1 MTTIRP
7 AAVAGTFYP
16 AAPTLLRQMVT
27 EFLDEAETPI
37 FDTPPK
43 AIIAPHA
50 GYIYSGPIAG
60 SAFKAWQDQIN
71 DVQRIVIIGPNHTM
85 AVTGLAT
92 VSAAAFQTPL
102 GQVPVDQEAIDQLR
116 PLPQIKINDR
126 AHAQEHGLEVMLP
139 FLQTISQDLTI
150 VPLVA
155 GQTTGKEVAAVL
167 DKLWGGPE
175 TLILISSDLSH
186 YHDYYTAQKLDRATA
201 VAVEKLQPDKLS
213 RESACGR
220 LPIQGL
226 LLKAQA
232 EGLQATTVDL
242 RNSGDTA
249 GSKDRVVGYGAFVFT

>member
-1 MTTIRP
+1 MTTTRP

-16 AAPTLLRQMVT
+16 AAPTLLHQMVT
-27 EFLDEAETPI
+27 EFLDEAETPV
-37 FDTPPK
+37 FAMAPK

-60 SAFKAWQDQIN
+60 SAFKAWQNLID
-71 DVQRIVIIGPNHTM
+71 DVQRIIIIGPNHTM

-92 VSAAAFQTPL
+92 VSAAAFKTPL
-102 GQVPVDQEAIDQLR
+102 GEVPVDREAIEQLR
-116 PLPQIKINDR
+116 PLPHIQINDR
-126 AHAQEHGLEVMLP
+126 AHTQEHGLEVMLP
-139 FLQTISQDLTI
+139 FLQTLATNFAI

-167 DKLWGGPE
+167 EKLWGGPE

-186 YHDYYTAQKLDRATA
+186 YHDYYTAQKLDQATA
-201 VAVEKLQPDKLS
+201 VAIEKLQPDKLGKD
-213 RESACGR
+213 SACGR

-226 LLKAQA
+226 LIKARA